1 MRNVKIGTHNAVKRF
16 KTVKNWMQR
25 KNNNFTVV
33 CLFAI
38 IIEH

>member
-16 KTVKNWMQR
+16 KTEKLDAA